1 MRKTREILRQKW
13 ELGRSYR
20 EIESALGV
28 SHGAVSKT
36 ISRAK
41 GARLT
46 WDDVQA
52 LTDVALE
59 ARLYPPLQGD
69 GRGRRPEPD
78 YAVMHAERSRPG
90 VTLQLLHLEHLEK
103 HPDGHRY
110 TQFCEGYRQWL
121 GKRRLTMRQV
131 HRAGDKL
138 FVDYA
143 GKRPHLV
150 DPATGEQIP
159 VELFV
164 AVFGASNF
172 TFAEVTRSQ
181 KVDDWIGSHVRAF
194 EFFGGV
200 PGSLVP
206 DQLKSAVTTAC
217 RYEPAIQRTYEE
229 MALHYGTS
237 VVPARPAH
245 PRDKGKV
252 EVAVQVVERWIVARL
267 RHQTF
272 FTLEELNARI
282 RELLDEINTRV
293 MKTYEASRT
302 ELFER
307 IDRPALKPLPS
318 ARFDVGVWKY
328 ARVNIDYHVE
338 IERHAYSVP
347 HALVHEAVEARVT
360 ATGVEVFHA
369 GQRVAA
375 HARSGEAGRHTTV
388 AAHMP
393 RAHQLHL
400 EWSPSRFCRWG
411 ASIGPYTEQLV
422 RLILEERPHPEQGY
436 RSCLGILRL
445 GKRYGDER
453 LEAACARAVAV
464 RARSYRHVESILKHG
479 LDRIAAAPAA
489 QSPIQHE
496 NIRGT
501 AYYN

>member
-36 ISRAK
+36 IPRAK

-200 PGSLVP
+200 PGVSCP
-206 DQLKSAVTTAC
+206 
-217 RYEPAIQRTYEE
+217 
-229 MALHYGTS
+229 TS
-237 VVPARPAH
+237 
-245 PRDKGKV
+245 
-252 EVAVQVVERWIVARL
+252 
-267 RHQTF
+267 
-272 FTLEELNARI
+272 
-282 RELLDEINTRV
+282 
-293 MKTYEASRT
+293 S
-302 ELFER
+302 
-307 IDRPALKPLPS
+307 
-318 ARFDVGVWKY
+318 
-328 ARVNIDYHVE
+328 
-338 IERHAYSVP
+338 
-347 HALVHEAVEARVT
+347 
-360 ATGVEVFHA
+360 
-369 GQRVAA
+369 
-375 HARSGEAGRHTTV
+375 
-388 AAHMP
+388 
-393 RAHQLHL
+393 
-400 EWSPSRFCRWG
+400 
-411 ASIGPYTEQLV
+411 
-422 RLILEERPHPEQGY
+422 
-436 RSCLGILRL
+436 
-445 GKRYGDER
+445 
-453 LEAACARAVAV
+453 
-464 RARSYRHVESILKHG
+464 RAR
-479 LDRIAAAPAA
+479 
-489 QSPIQHE
+489 
-496 NIRGT
+496 
-501 AYYN
+501 